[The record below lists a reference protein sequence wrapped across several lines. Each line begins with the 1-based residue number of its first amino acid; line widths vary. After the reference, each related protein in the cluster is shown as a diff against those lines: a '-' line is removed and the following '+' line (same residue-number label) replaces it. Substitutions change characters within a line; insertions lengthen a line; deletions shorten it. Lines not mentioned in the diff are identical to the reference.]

1 MFGFHVFCS
10 FWSIKEETLKHPVS
24 KKYIKRTSY
33 LKIAIARYVQR
44 DDATPSKYKH
54 GMVQL
59 LNSKMQQQ
67 QIEWRRVKVLELS
80 SQGYSQIEIATNLQM
95 DKSIISRDLAYLR
108 QQAQDNL
115 KMHIQDKL
123 PEEYQNCMVG
133 INQVL
138 KICWDIVNKSR
149 NVDNNS
155 GQTVTMTDN
164 KTVLQALA
172 LINDCNK
179 YKMDLTT
186 NGVVITDAIK
196 FVQTNKGKLTTI
208 TNKERNGNKDSKEPD
223 INDDQVKDKQE
234 EETTNQVF

>member
-1 MFGFHVFCS
+1 
-10 FWSIKEETLKHPVS
+10 
-24 KKYIKRTSY
+24 
-33 LKIAIARYVQR
+33 
-44 DDATPSKYKH
+44 
-54 GMVQL
+54 MVQL
-59 LNSKMQQQ
+59 LKSKMQQQ
-67 QIEWRRVKVLELS
+67 QIDWRRAKVLELS

-95 DKSIISRDLAYLR
+95 DKSVISRDIVYLR

-123 PEEYQNCMVG
+123 PEEYQNCMTG

-138 KICWDIVNKSR
+138 KICWEIVNKSR
-149 NVDNNS
+149 NVSNNDND

-196 FVQTNKGKLTTI
+196 FVKTNKEKLTTMS
-208 TNKERNGNKDSKEPD
+208 TKEEDNGSKESKEPD
-223 INDDQVKDKQE
+223 YVEDENKLEEKETGEQE
-234 EETTNQVF
+234 TANQTF